1 MRAPYGVSLVAQ
13 LVKNPQAI
21 QATSCSAGS
30 MGSILGS
37 GRPIGEGNDKPLQ
50 YSCLGNPMEWGASWA
65 TGHIQFR
72 VWHLA
77 TKLWPPPPPLLHEHS
92 RKERK
97 MLNCP
102 WHLIIFQNSCLKNIL
117 KVPLLQV
124 FLYLIQCLKSNY
136 LKWWTCKRQLN
147 VFLF

>member
-1 MRAPYGVSLVAQ
+1 MAPYGVSLVAQ
-13 LVKNPQAI
+13 SVKNLQAI
-21 QATSCSAGS
+21 EATSCNAVN

-37 GRPIGEGNDKPLQ
+37 GRPIGEGNGKPLQ
-50 YSCLGNPMEWGASWA
+50 YSCLGNPMEWGASRA
-65 TGHIQFR
+65 TGHIQFT
-72 VWHLA
+72 VWHLV
-77 TKLWPPPPPLLHEHS
+77 TKLWPSPPPLLHEHT

-102 WHLIIFQNSCLKNIL
+102 WHLQIFQNSYLKNIL

-124 FLYLIQCLKSNY
+124 FLYLIQCLKSNC